1 MSNFQLLMNVMRD
14 LYQAHTEMLEIAK
27 NKKQILIEGN
37 IEELSRIMNVES
49 QWVKRV
55 GKLEDER
62 IAAVEQLLKEKGIVL
77 QEVTMND
84 LVKMMTSPQEKEQL
98 QQIRLKLTEV
108 IQEIQKLNDLNSLLI
123 QQSLDYISNSIE
135 TVMGEPKNSYT
146 YGNPISVKPQTVG
159 SRRGFFD
166 QKA

>member
-1 MSNFQLLMNVMRD
+1 MSTFQLLMNVMSD
-14 LYQAHTEMLEIAK
+14 LYRAHTEMVEIAK
-27 NKKQILIEGN
+27 YKKQILIEGN

-49 QWVKRV
+49 QWVKHV
-55 GKLEDER
+55 GKLEEER
-62 IAAVEQLLKEKGIVL
+62 AFTVKQLLKEKGLSL

-108 IQEIQKLNDLNSLLI
+108 IQEIQELHNLNSLLI
-123 QQSLDYISNSIE
+123 QQSLDYISHSIE
-135 TVMGEPKNSYT
+135 MVMGEPKNFYT
-146 YGNPISVKPQTVG
+146 YGNPISAKQQTVG